1 MYRPRHRSSALKTNR
16 CYQYI
21 IALLLTLC
29 AYQSSYASLEA
40 VSSMPQ
46 RGMWPKEFTFL
57 IRSSL
62 PNYWGNWS
70 LDTSIVPG
78 AVGYIDTSTGQF
90 IRTSIMP
97 NITSTKTDLSSSLRL
112 STKHVSYSLSQTNL
126 SAKIPVST
134 SGATTSTPGIGLK
147 AKWEFTKEG
156 SMTAAWVLD
165 SQENVDLAID
175 AIQTNLP
182 WLQSQAEAVSMYST
196 DTGIAQSF
204 GMVTGVTWAK
214 SGMNAG
220 SHSDKASLSF
230 SGKVDD
236 IENMLG
242 INAAQANTGAAFSMM
257 DSSGALSTYSWPA
270 NSNTKTNTMIPIA
283 YSFASL
289 SGDTIIPNW
298 IGTVNSFSILLDN
311 TKSSYIVEATLQYSV
326 DDKDSEESANSSQ
339 KISITGGSSN
349 AFSDIPLNAHSLK
362 LNVQFVQAIHNA
374 SYSFHWE
381 RPLGHWLTG
390 KRHIMLHGVWPGHT
404 SCYVEE
410 ESFAQ

>member
-1 MYRPRHRSSALKTNR
+1 MNKPRR
-16 CYQYI
+16 CLSHSYPCFSRI
-21 IALLLTLC
+21 TTLLMSLC
-29 AYQSSYASLEA
+29 VLPSGYASLEA

-46 RGMWPKEFTFL
+46 RGMWSKEFTFL

-70 LDTSIVPG
+70 LDTSIIPG

-90 IRTSIMP
+90 IRTSVMP
-97 NITSTKTDLSSSLRL
+97 NITTTKTDLSSSLRL

-126 SAKIPVST
+126 SANIPIST
-134 SGATTSTPGIGLK
+134 SGATTNTPGIGLK

-156 SMTAAWVLD
+156 SMTAAWVLA
-165 SQENVDLAID
+165 SQENVDLPIE

-182 WLQSQAEAVSMYST
+182 WLQSQASAVSMYDT
-196 DTGIAQSF
+196 ETGIAQSF

-230 SGKVDD
+230 SGKVND

-242 INAAQANTGAAFSMM
+242 INAAQGDTGAAFSMM
-257 DSSGALSTYSWPA
+257 DSSGALSSYSWPA
-270 NSNTKTNTMIPIA
+270 NSNTKTNTLVPIA
-283 YSFASL
+283 YSFTSL
-289 SGDTIIPNW
+289 SGETIIPNW
-298 IGTVNSFSILLDN
+298 IGTVNSFSIMLDN
-311 TKSSYIVEATLQYSV
+311 TKSSYIVEATLQYQV
-326 DDKDSEESANSSQ
+326 DGKDVTNSSQ
-339 KISITGGSSN
+339 KITVTGGSSN
-349 AFSDIPLNAHSLK
+349 AFTDIPLNAHSLK
-362 LNVQFVQAIHNA
+362 LTAQFVQAIHNS
-374 SYSFHWE
+374 SYTFHWE

-390 KRHIMLHGVWPGHT
+390 KRHIKFHGVWPGHT